1 MVTSVKE
8 ISCATVKTWPDCCE
22 WLLFCQDKFQSEAVL
37 HRCHLEILKR
47 SLVLQKNTFTTMW
60 IKLLVE
66 SKSFQSSS
74 NARNVP
80 PLI

>member
-1 MVTSVKE
+1 MLRHTETRRNEATMVTSVKE

-66 SKSFQSSS
+66 
-74 NARNVP
+74 R
-80 PLI
+80 